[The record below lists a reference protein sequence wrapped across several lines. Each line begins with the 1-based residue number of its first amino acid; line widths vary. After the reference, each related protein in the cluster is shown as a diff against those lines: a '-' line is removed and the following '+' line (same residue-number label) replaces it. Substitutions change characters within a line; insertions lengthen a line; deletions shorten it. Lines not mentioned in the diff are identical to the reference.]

1 MILSA
6 GGPAAR
12 ALYARASGRALWLG
26 DGSSLEQPLD
36 ARDFVLALTT
46 AATRSEPL
54 AGVFDIAGPECLTQR
69 DLVLRSA
76 SLLGT
81 KPRPIHVPLGIA
93 RLLARAAERFTENPP
108 ITEAMLDVLLHHD
121 RVDIAPASRA
131 LDLAP
136 RPLDETLRHVL
147 RAHASQ
153 L

>member
-1 MILSA
+1 
-6 GGPAAR
+6 
-12 ALYARASGRALWLG
+12 
-26 DGSSLEQPLD
+26 
-36 ARDFVLALTT
+36 
-46 AATRSEPL
+46 
-54 AGVFDIAGPECLTQR
+54 
-69 DLVLRSA
+69 
-76 SLLGT
+76 
-81 KPRPIHVPLGIA
+81 LGIA